1 MSAIKNG
8 LLDSLNDNWDSFFS
22 DNKSLEGMQQLDIHE
37 LDDINNIIGTQLGF
51 EMAKLKPDTSKILK
65 YQTLMGKIVIMK
77 TELNHHTNRV

>member
-22 DNKSLEGMQQLDIHE
+22 DNKSLEGMEQLDIQE
-37 LDDINNIIGTQLGF
+37 LDDINNIIATQLGF
-51 EMAKLKPDTSKILK
+51 EMAKIKPNTSKMLK

-77 TELNHHTNRV
+77 TQLES

>member
-8 LLDSLNDNWDSFFS
+8 LLDSLSNNWDSFFP
-22 DNKSLEGMQQLDIHE
+22 DNQSLEGMQQLDIHE

-51 EMAKLKPDTSKILK
+51 EMAKLKPDTSKMLK

-77 TELNHHTNRV
+77 TELKHTESN

>member
-8 LLDSLNDNWDSFFS
+8 LLDSLDRNWDSFFS
-22 DNKSLEGMQQLDIHE
+22 DNKSLEGMEQLDIHE

-51 EMAKLKPDTSKILK
+51 EMAKLKPDTSKMLK

-77 TELNHHTNRV
+77 TQLEHIEST

>member
-22 DNKSLEGMQQLDIHE
+22 DNKSLEGMEQLDIHE
-37 LDDINNIIGTQLGF
+37 LDDINNIIATQLGF
-51 EMAKLKPDTSKILK
+51 EMAKIKPNNSKMLK

-77 TELNHHTNRV
+77 TQLES